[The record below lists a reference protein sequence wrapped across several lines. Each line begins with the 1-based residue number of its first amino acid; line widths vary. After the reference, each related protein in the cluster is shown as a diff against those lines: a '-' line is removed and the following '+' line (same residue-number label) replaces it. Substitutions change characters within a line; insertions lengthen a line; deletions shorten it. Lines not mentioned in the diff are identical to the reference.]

1 MTDRIYTL
9 ERESN
14 FSIGTFEK
22 DKNEDMNAR
31 HWGITKITDF
41 FSPIEEDRKEEIE
54 SLTEVWELYIDNI
67 TNKEKN
73 KGLSPKFKSLIDSL

>member
-22 DKNEDMNAR
+22 DKVENNMTAR

-41 FSPIEEDRKEEIE
+41 FSPIPEREEEIE

-67 TNKEKN
+67 TSKENN

>member
-1 MTDRIYTL
+1 MADRIYTL

-22 DKNEDMNAR
+22 DKVEDMTAR

-41 FSPIEEDRKEEIE
+41 FSPIPEREEEIE

-67 TNKEKN
+67 TSKENN
-73 KGLSPKFKSLIDSL
+73 KGLSPKFKALIDSL

>member
-22 DKNEDMNAR
+22 DKNEDMTAR
-31 HWGITKITDF
+31 HWDITKITDF
-41 FSPIEEDRKEEIE
+41 FSPMSEREEEIE

-67 TNKEKN
+67 TNKENN
-73 KGLSPKFKSLIDSL
+73 KRLSPKFKALIDSL